1 MKEQIKVNLEQF
13 FEFDSSLC
21 MIIDEKG
28 EILKINSAWRSIF
41 DYTEKDL
48 INKNIVDYIN
58 PEDLDNTVRTIEKF
72 RQQKIYEMCVNRFL
86 SKKGEYI
93 FLEWHYKFHDGL
105 IYCMAKNITNEIENE
120 NLILEKNENFKNF
133 FETLDDLIFVASKKG
148 TIFHTNTAV
157 LKKLGYTRE
166 EIIKMHVLDVHPEI
180 YRKEAEEI
188 FSDMFKGLKDY
199 CPLPLKRK
207 DGTFMSVE
215 TRVWFGKW
223 NGVSCIY
230 GISKDLTK
238 QQSALEKFNKLF
250 DNNPVSMAVNGL
262 IDRKFT
268 DVNKTFIRKMGYN
281 KDEIIGKTASELNLF
296 VDKEKQLD
304 ASTKIKDNGKVN
316 NVELRIRAKTG
327 EIKTGLFSSEII
339 DNQGEKSLLTVMI
352 DITQQK
358 KLENKFEIQKSKL
371 ENIIM
376 GTNAG
381 TWEWNI
387 KENKIEVNEKWY
399 ELLGYLPEE
408 RKEITIEYWKNLIY
422 PQDVDGFQKNILK
435 HLKKE
440 TEFFQHEYRIRHKS
454 KGWIWILVNGKVSFW
469 DGDKAVSMSGTLQDI
484 NEKKLVE
491 RELDHQVR
499 LQEILMNIASKYINI
514 SLTDFNESIYTS
526 LKKIGEFVKA
536 DRVYIFDYDWDKNVS
551 NNTFEW
557 CAEGIEPQISELQ
570 NIPNELVADWVNTH
584 KKGSTMYIKNIQEL
598 PEDSGV
604 RQVLE
609 PQSVKSLIAIPMMD
623 GDECIGF
630 IGFDSV
636 KKYTKYTEDEIVLL
650 TLFSNMIINVKRR
663 KYLEENLI
671 EQRNK
676 AESANVAKS
685 QFLANMSHEIR
696 TPMNGIIGFIELLY
710 KTELTIEQRQFIKE
724 VKSASEMLL
733 YLINDILDFS
743 KIEAGKFS
751 IEETNFKIRNTIEDA
766 VSILMPKIIEK
777 ELELEL
783 LISSNVPE
791 EVIGDPSRLRQVLNN
806 LIGNAVKFTKDGE
819 IIVKVKQ
826 KEELEEN
833 KVIIEFEISDTGI
846 GISKESMKKLFKPFS
861 QADASTT
868 RRFGGTGLGLAIS
881 REIVR
886 LMDGNILVESE
897 VGKGSN
903 FRFSVV
909 MKKVEEKKEKSI
921 FQRIDKLNILIINEK
936 EISRSAIKNYLFG
949 IKCKVFEADN
959 VDKALNLIMENSNT
973 ENEINIAIVDYNLPL
988 MNGYQ
993 FLKTLKNIELS
1004 KKTKYILLSTSAEK
1018 GDCKEACECG
1028 FSGYLTKPIKR
1039 DELLN
1044 CMSMV
1049 LGLSDNE
1056 KDKQIITKHT
1066 IKEET
1071 RTLKPEILL
1080 AEDNQMNRKLFISMI
1095 NRQNLNCDIAQDGEE
1110 AYMAVKNKNY
1120 DIVFM
1125 DCQMPNLDGY
1135 EATTKIREYEKE
1147 KGRHTIIVAM
1157 TAHVMEGDREK
1168 CIIAGMDDYL
1178 SKPISMD
1185 LLMKTIDKYTI
1196 NIKPQN
1202 NFDFIY
1208 ENVEMFI
1215 NETGIDKEEAK
1226 EFFED
1231 FKVYIL
1237 DVLIKIENLIEYE
1250 NYLELK
1256 KISHQL
1262 KGTAGNLR
1270 ITKIYDLAHEL
1281 EKFAEI
1287 SSKENCRK
1295 KLQEIKKLIYS

>member
-1 MKEQIKVNLEQF
+1 M
-13 FEFDSSLC
+13 
-21 MIIDEKG
+21 
-28 EILKINSAWRSIF
+28 
-41 DYTEKDL
+41 
-48 INKNIVDYIN
+48 
-58 PEDLDNTVRTIEKF
+58 
-72 RQQKIYEMCVNRFL
+72 
-86 SKKGEYI
+86 
-93 FLEWHYKFHDGL
+93 
-105 IYCMAKNITNEIENE
+105 
-120 NLILEKNENFKNF
+120 
-133 FETLDDLIFVASKKG
+133 
-148 TIFHTNTAV
+148 
-157 LKKLGYTRE
+157 
-166 EIIKMHVLDVHPEI
+166 
-180 YRKEAEEI
+180 
-188 FSDMFKGLKDY
+188 
-199 CPLPLKRK
+199 
-207 DGTFMSVE
+207 
-215 TRVWFGKW
+215 
-223 NGVSCIY
+223 
-230 GISKDLTK
+230 
-238 QQSALEKFNKLF
+238 
-250 DNNPVSMAVNGL
+250 
-262 IDRKFT
+262 
-268 DVNKTFIRKMGYN
+268 
-281 KDEIIGKTASELNLF
+281 
-296 VDKEKQLD
+296 
-304 ASTKIKDNGKVN
+304 
-316 NVELRIRAKTG
+316 
-327 EIKTGLFSSEII
+327 
-339 DNQGEKSLLTVMI
+339 
-352 DITQQK
+352 
-358 KLENKFEIQKSKL
+358 
-371 ENIIM
+371 
-376 GTNAG
+376 
-381 TWEWNI
+381 
-387 KENKIEVNEKWY
+387 
-399 ELLGYLPEE
+399 
-408 RKEITIEYWKNLIY
+408 
-422 PQDVDGFQKNILK
+422 
-435 HLKKE
+435 
-440 TEFFQHEYRIRHKS
+440 
-454 KGWIWILVNGKVSFW
+454 
-469 DGDKAVSMSGTLQDI
+469 
-484 NEKKLVE
+484 
-491 RELDHQVR
+491 
-499 LQEILMNIASKYINI
+499 
-514 SLTDFNESIYTS
+514 
-526 LKKIGEFVKA
+526 
-536 DRVYIFDYDWDKNVS
+536 
-551 NNTFEW
+551 
-557 CAEGIEPQISELQ
+557 
-570 NIPNELVADWVNTH
+570 
-584 KKGSTMYIKNIQEL
+584 
-598 PEDSGV
+598 
-604 RQVLE
+604 
-609 PQSVKSLIAIPMMD
+609 
-623 GDECIGF
+623 
-630 IGFDSV
+630 
-636 KKYTKYTEDEIVLL
+636 
-650 TLFSNMIINVKRR
+650 
-663 KYLEENLI
+663 
-671 EQRNK
+671 
-676 AESANVAKS
+676 
-685 QFLANMSHEIR
+685 
-696 TPMNGIIGFIELLY
+696 
-710 KTELTIEQRQFIKE
+710 
-724 VKSASEMLL
+724 
-733 YLINDILDFS
+733 
-743 KIEAGKFS
+743 
-751 IEETNFKIRNTIEDA
+751 
-766 VSILMPKIIEK
+766 
-777 ELELEL
+777 
-783 LISSNVPE
+783 
-791 EVIGDPSRLRQVLNN
+791 
-806 LIGNAVKFTKDGE
+806 
-819 IIVKVKQ
+819 
-826 KEELEEN
+826 
-833 KVIIEFEISDTGI
+833 
-846 GISKESMKKLFKPFS
+846 
-861 QADASTT
+861 
-868 RRFGGTGLGLAIS
+868 
-881 REIVR
+881 
-886 LMDGNILVESE
+886 
-897 VGKGSN
+897 
-903 FRFSVV
+903 
-909 MKKVEEKKEKSI
+909 
-921 FQRIDKLNILIINEK
+921 IINEK